1 MTTGIEILNRGFTD
15 LIEVTPPGCKLSP
28 ASNIRAEDRGK
39 CPGRLNGHNDYV
51 GYDWRRAPV
60 PTPAEVERWQKH
72 KSNIG
77 LRATNFPAVDIDC
90 TNAPLSNVIRG
101 LALAFLGMAP
111 ERIGRSPK
119 RLLIYRTDEPFRRMR
134 LWIKEPNGTKQLIE
148 VLGEGQQFVVAGIHP
163 VTGKPYEWPTGMLD
177 AEDCEFITRDQVDA
191 WLTQVQDT
199 LECFG
204 YECEREGSGALATER
219 AEINQAVLTGDAK
232 NVKDALEFL
241 PNTNELFPGR
251 DDYLRVGYAVKAAC
265 GEDGYPLFEEW
276 ALAWEGNESFA
287 GNDPDTVR
295 SDWERMQ
302 PPFEVGAPWLY
313 EMAQKRGYDWA
324 ANEFEADLDAPAEAD
339 TVTDAELAAAYAAQV
354 VPGSGATSGAGGTG
368 SARPDKYTDAAMAN
382 RLVRRYGS
390 HVRYCVEQQKWYAW
404 NGERWTAD
412 GKGDVYRL
420 MATLMHEATD
430 EIYADTNLT
439 TSERASKAYTMGSQQ
454 KRASCI
460 SYAEHEKAL
469 IAKLMDF
476 DAGPYLLNTPGGV
489 VNLKTGEV
497 SELKPEMLMTRTTA
511 VTPATGA
518 PKEWLR
524 FLGEATGQDAAM
536 IDYLQRVAGYAL
548 SGDKSIHSLH
558 FFYGPGGNGKG
569 TFLNTLCDILQDY
582 ARVASMD
589 TFVASRYDR
598 HPTELAKLAGARLV
612 VAQETD
618 DGRTWDESKLKQLT
632 SDDKVSARF
641 MAKDFFEFVPTF
653 KLLFSGNHRPS
664 IKNVDDAL
672 KRRIHIVPFTRKP
685 AKVDPQLREK
695 LKAEWAQILQWCVE
709 GAVKFF
715 SEGTLH
721 DPAEVHEATEEYFEG
736 EDSFMQWLHE
746 RTAPG
751 KSTDFVETAA
761 LSEDY
766 NQWAEKNGETKRSA
780 KSLGRLLADHGFK
793 RTRRTSTGGRGFVA
807 IVLTHETGD
816 EFDYD
821 TKLA

>member
-28 ASNIRAEDRGK
+28 LSNIRDEDRGK
-39 CPGRLNGHNDYV
+39 SPGRMNSFGEWG

-60 PTPAEVERWQKH
+60 PTPAEVEQWQKE
-72 KSNIG
+72 KANIG

-111 ERIGRSPK
+111 ERIGRAPK
-119 RLLIYRTDEPFRRMR
+119 RLLIYRTNEPFRRMR

-204 YECEREGSGALATER
+204 YECEREGSGSLASDR
-219 AEINQAVLTGDAK
+219 ATINQAVLAGDAK
-232 NVKDALEFL
+232 NVQDALSFL

-251 DDYLRVGYAVKAAC
+251 DDYLRVGYAIKAAC
-265 GEDGYPLFEEW
+265 GEEGYPLFQEW

-295 SDWERMQ
+295 ADWERMQ
-302 PPFEVGAPWLY
+302 PPFEVGAAWLY

-324 ANEFEADLDAPAEAD
+324 ANEFEVDESLSTTDAPLSDAD
-339 TVTDAELAAAYAAQV
+339 MLAAYQAQGAASS
-354 VPGSGATSGAGGTG
+354 SGASGAGGAG
-368 SARPDKYTDAAMAN
+368 SRPDKYTDAAMAN
-382 RLVRRYGS
+382 RLVKRYGEF
-390 HVRYCVEQQKWYAW
+390 VRFCPEQSKWYAW
-404 NGERWTAD
+404 NGERWTPD

-420 MATLMHEATD
+420 MSNLLHAATD
-430 EIYADTNLT
+430 EIYADGNLT
-439 TSERASKAYTMGSQQ
+439 PSERTSKAYTMGSQQ
-454 KRASCI
+454 KRSSCVA
-460 SYAEHEKAL
+460 YAECEKAL
-469 IAKLMDF
+469 IAKVMDF
-476 DAGPYLLNTPGGV
+476 DADPYLLNTPGGV
-489 VNLKTGEV
+489 VNLKTGEMI
-497 SELKPEMLMTRTTA
+497 ELSPAMLMTRVTA
-511 VTPATGA
+511 VAPATGM
-518 PKEWLR
+518 PLEWMR
-524 FLGEATGQDAAM
+524 FLNEATGNDPEM

-548 SGDKSIHSLH
+548 SGDKSVHSLH

-569 TFLNTLCDILQDY
+569 TFLNTLCDVLHDY
-582 ARVASMD
+582 ARVSSMD
-589 TFVASRYDR
+589 TFVSSRYDR

-618 DGRTWDESKLKQLT
+618 EGRAWDEAKLKQLT

-641 MAKDFFEFVPTF
+641 MREDFFEFVPTF

-685 AKVDPQLREK
+685 ARVDTQLREK
-695 LKAEWAQILQWCVE
+695 LKAEAAQILQWCID

-715 SEGTLH
+715 ADGFK
-721 DPAEVHEATEEYFEG
+721 DPASVHEATQEYFEI
-736 EDSFMQWLHE
+736 EDDFTQWLQE

-751 KSTDFVETAA
+751 KANDFVETKA
-761 LSEDY
+761 LVDDY
-766 NQWAEKNGETKRSA
+766 NEWAEANGERRRST
-780 KSLGRLLADHGFK
+780 KSLAGMLVDRGFK
-793 RTRRTSTGGRGFVA
+793 RGRLTAKSGRGFMA
-807 IVLTHETGD
+807 IKLTHEPGD

-821 TKLA
+821 PSLA